1 MIQFCENI
9 GVINLSK
16 KQKKYSAD
24 FKSKVVIELL
34 NGDQTLNQVCSK
46 YSLVPK
52 SVQNWKKTFLAN
64 ASLAFNIDSAVS
76 EFKNEIQKKEKEV
89 NELHR
94 QLGKR
99 SAELEWATKKLKSL
113 GSDMKKSLIDSK
125 LRSVPV
131 VQQCALLGFNR
142 SNSGNSPKNNK

>member
-52 SVQNWKKTFLAN
+52 SVQNWKKTFLA
-64 ASLAFNIDSAVS
+64 
-76 EFKNEIQKKEKEV
+76 
-89 NELHR
+89 
-94 QLGKR
+94 
-99 SAELEWATKKLKSL
+99 
-113 GSDMKKSLIDSK
+113 
-125 LRSVPV
+125 
-131 VQQCALLGFNR
+131 
-142 SNSGNSPKNNK
+142 